1 MTISAFID
9 LSAAKKRS
17 IVLREGAPIAAWTN
31 SLYKVFLF
39 QLSQFYVETYCYK
52 ESKDIHEFRVIPGPE
67 QLSYYLDQISLE
79 GLLKS

>member
-1 MTISAFID
+1 MTLSAFID

-17 IVLREGAPIAAWTN
+17 TVLQEGAPLAAWTN

-39 QLSQFYVETYCYK
+39 QLSAFYVETYCYK

-67 QLSYYLDQISLE
+67 QLSYYLEQISIE
-79 GLLKS
+79 GLFNS